1 MAKSAGSY
9 EQRMRA
15 VDAAVRE
22 ATKRPTVPDA
32 TAEASVS
39 AYVEEHHE
47 DHVVVRDYNKNEF
60 WRVPYTVAADG
71 SVTLG
76 EWTQVQQVYAEVT
89 KELRLLVPIEKAAA
103 DVRRITYGV
112 VLEPDTEDLQGD
124 VMKAEDIELS
134 AHAWMEDS
142 QAGGQMHTE
151 IVKGAC
157 VVESFLAPADF
168 EVDTADGIETVKKGS
183 WVLAMRWPEDIW
195 KRIED
200 GELTG
205 YSVGGQGVRLD
216 PDDEEK

>member
-22 ATKRPTVPDA
+22 ATKRSTGPTVEP
-32 TAEASVS
+32 VS

-47 DHVVVRDYNKNEF
+47 DHVVVRDYERNEF
-60 WRVPYTVAADG
+60 WSVPYTLAADG

-76 EWTQVQQVYAEVT
+76 DWTQVQQVYAEVT

-103 DVRRITYGV
+103 ARRITYGV

-134 AHAWMEDS
+134 AHSWMEDS
-142 QAGGQMHTE
+142 QVGGEMHTE

-168 EVDTADGIETVKKGS
+168 EVETADGTETVTKGS